1 MIPTPTG
8 AGGPARWE
16 VAELVADGLANRA
29 IAGKLVLSE
38 RTVETHV
45 RNVLAKLGL
54 TNRTQ
59 VATWAAKA
67 GL

>member
-1 MIPTPTG
+1 M
-8 AGGPARWE
+8 
-16 VAELVADGLANRA
+16 LVADGLANRA

-54 TNRTQ
+54 NNRTQ
-59 VATWAAKA
+59 LAARIA
-67 GL
+67 